1 MEKMN
6 TTNAKQELFMKLYN
20 PVEGNLS
27 AFCFAKTRN
36 RDDAKELVSETV
48 LCAYE
53 NLHTLKAEKAFLS
66 FLFTIASNINKVRY
80 KNNQRFVVS
89 EPELFEMMYSDTVQS
104 DVLTD
109 IKILYEALD
118 KLPLLQK
125 EAIYLYDI
133 LGMSQKEI
141 AAIQNSTVINTK
153 LRIHRGKK
161 RLAEILRDETKPVKS
176 KIVGIK
182 EFESIEE
189 YENE

>member
-1 MEKMN
+1 MN
-6 TTNAKQELFMKLYN
+6 MTNSKQELFMKLYT

-36 RDDAKELVSETV
+36 RDEAKELVSETI

-53 NLHTLKAEKAFLS
+53 NLHTLKNEKAFLS
-66 FLFTIASNINKVRY
+66 FLFTIASNINKAGF

-89 EPELFEMMYSDTVQS
+89 EPEVFDLMYGDTVQP
-104 DVLTD
+104 DVLLD
-109 IKILYEALD
+109 IKILYDAMD
-118 KLPLLQK
+118 KLPSQQK

-161 RLAEILRDETKPVKS
+161 RLAEILSDETKTVKS
-176 KIVGIK
+176 KIVAVR